1 MATVR
6 HIEAD
11 LTRKK
16 SHKLGSPPESG
27 LVFQEAGITFMRPNR
42 RAEIKTSEP
51 RLIEYL
57 KPYRAEIA
65 ITVVCVLIAVGIN
78 LYLPFIMKR
87 VIDGLTGETL
97 NQAVLVRLLGTYLL
111 LGIVSVIFSRLLR
124 RIPLKLSHKVEYELR
139 ADVFGHLTKLDQEY
153 YRGERTGDLMTRMS
167 SDINIVRD
175 SIGQGLLQGIRT
187 VAVLVLA
194 SIVMALTDTGMA
206 LLVFSLYLPMVVIFF
221 LILRVMRKQQKDL
234 QEHVSEVSNFCQE
247 SFAGI
252 RCIKGFALEDRR
264 NRQFEGL
271 NSGLVRKNMLLQM
284 SRQSLWPFMA
294 FWFSLGMIFI
304 LNLGGRKIITGELTL
319 GTLTQFIQ
327 YLLYMQWPLLA
338 LSWTMSMMQRGKVSW
353 IRIKKIMESKPTVS
367 NSGDSVSDPGRL
379 ESSIQFRDLTLAI
392 KGRTFLHD
400 INFDIP
406 AGTSLGI
413 TGPTGS
419 GKTLLVSLIARLMD
433 PTSGSVYVGGCDV
446 RTLPLARLRGMIGFA
461 AQEPVLFSKTLEH
474 NIGFG
479 VAKPDKNLIGWAAE
493 IAHLRDDVESFPEQF
508 QTMLGERGVTL
519 SGGQRQRTAISRA
532 IARRPDILI
541 LDDVLSA
548 VDTQTEAAIMDKL
561 RPVMAERTALFV
573 SHRVSTLR
581 YSDEIIV
588 IEDGRISQ
596 RGTHAALIR
605 QPGYYS
611 ELNTLQQLEEKL
623 EEET

>member
-1 MATVR
+1 
-6 HIEAD
+6 
-11 LTRKK
+11 
-16 SHKLGSPPESG
+16 
-27 LVFQEAGITFMRPNR
+27 MRSNR
-42 RAEIKTSEP
+42 RSEIKESESK
-51 RLIEYL
+51 LIDYL
-57 KPYRAEIA
+57 KPYRSEIVV
-65 ITVVCVLIAVGIN
+65 TVVCVLIAVGIN
-78 LYLPFIMKR
+78 LYLPFIMKL
-87 VIDGLTGETL
+87 VIDGLTEESL
-97 NQAVLVRLLGTYLL
+97 DRVALIRLLGLYLL
-111 LGIVSVIFSRLLR
+111 LGSVSIIFSRLLR
-124 RIPLKLSHKVEYELR
+124 RVPLKLSHQVEYTLR
-139 ADVFGHLTKLDQEY
+139 ADVFDHLTKLDQEY

-187 VAVLVLA
+187 IVVLVLA
-194 SIVMALTDTGMA
+194 SIVMALTDTSMA

-252 RCIKGFALEDRR
+252 RCIKGFALEGRR
-264 NRQFEGL
+264 NSQFEGL
-271 NSGLVRKNMLLQM
+271 NSGLIRKNMMLQM

-294 FWFSLGMIFI
+294 FWFSLGMILI

-353 IRIKKIMESKPTVS
+353 IRIKEIMESEPTVS
-367 NSGDSVSDPGRL
+367 DNADSGLDPEKL
-379 ESSIQFRDLTLAI
+379 DATIEFRDLTLAI

-406 AGTSLGI
+406 AGTTLGV

-433 PTSGSVYVGGCDV
+433 PTHGSVFVGGYDI
-446 RTLPLARLRGMIGFA
+446 RTLPLAKIRGMIGFA
-461 AQEPVLFSKTLEH
+461 AQEPILFSKTLEH

-493 IAHLRDDVESFPEQF
+493 IAHLRDDVENFPDQF
-508 QTMLGERGVTL
+508 QTMVGERGVTL

-548 VDTQTEAAIMDKL
+548 VDTQTEAAIMEKL
-561 RPVMAERTALFV
+561 RPVMAERTSLFV
-573 SHRVSTLR
+573 SHRVSTLH
-581 YSDEIIV
+581 YADEIIV
-588 IEDGRISQ
+588 VEDGRISQ
-596 RGTHAALIR
+596 RGTHAELIR

-623 EEET
+623 EEGK